1 MFKVNIYKWDKS
13 DVQDYMSHYI
23 QTVDFNEEKC
33 IFEILENIPISEART
48 IAHSIEEKTELNTHV
63 FTRCEKKEI
72 TVLDHYY
79 GPAWGYQYHT
89 ELQKNTV
96 TCIAVAK
103 KPFAKYRRL
112 FY

>member
-1 MFKVNIYKWDKS
+1 MLKINIYSWDKS
-13 DVQDYMSHYI
+13 YVQDYMSYYV
-23 QTVDFNEEKC
+23 QDEREEYV
-33 IFEILENIPISEART
+33 FEIWDNISLSEAETVAKIIEKRT
-48 IAHSIEEKTELNTHV
+48 GWNTRV
-63 FTRCEKKEI
+63 FTRCEKKEV

-103 KPFAKYRRL
+103 EPFAKYRRL
-112 FY
+112 F